1 MSGYYVEPP
10 SDYLWIDKTRH
21 LILREIRQHR
31 VSTMHDSISTS
42 KVTYTYNV
50 VKANEPLPESLFVF
64 SPPTGSREVAELSI
78 PGASRAEV
86 GGGAMVGREAFD
98 FALKDLSGR
107 EVSLKTLRGK
117 VILINFWA
125 SWCGPCRVE
134 MPYLEKLHREFKGKD
149 VVILGI
155 NDERPE
161 VARGFLEK
169 NGYTFSTLVDERREV
184 ARNYQ
189 VSGIPQVFV
198 IGRDGRVV
206 THYVGA
212 HSEGD
217 FRAALT
223 KAGVGAQKAA
233 AMQITDSSSPGYRTA
248 AQPPCVPILLS
259 PRSGDALDNGLIGK
273 SKQHIWEFAWTE
285 CPNAAEYHLYV
296 IGPRAI
302 YPVIDDDNIR
312 MNSYRRTSD
321 NGYVADPNLRGW
333 TWKVRARINGEWGE
347 WSKTGT
353 FNVKPVASDS
363 GSAYGREGPKASG
376 GRSTE

>member
-1 MSGYYVEPP
+1 MQANGLLSMHSGLERQALEARILREEPINVGGGMIACIVVECKYPMSGSYTEPP
-10 SDYLWIDKTRH
+10 IYHLWIDKTRG
-21 LILREIRQHR
+21 LVLREIRQFKASAMNG
-31 VSTMHDSISTS
+31 STTTT

-64 SPPTGSREVAELSI
+64 SPPPGSREVAELSI
-78 PGASRAEV
+78 PGASKPEV
-86 GGGAMVGREAFD
+86 GGGAMIGKEAFD

-107 EVSLKTLRGK
+107 EVSLKNLRGK
-117 VILINFWA
+117 VVLINFWA

-161 VARGFLEK
+161 VASEFLKK
-169 NGYTFSTLVDERREV
+169 NGYTFSTLVDERKEV
-184 ARNYQ
+184 ARNYR

-212 HSEGD
+212 RSEGD
-217 FRAALT
+217 LRAAL
-223 KAGVGAQKAA
+223 KRAGVGAQTAA

-248 AQPPCVPILLS
+248 AQPQPCVPILLS

-273 SKQHIWEFAWTE
+273 SKEHIWGFAWTE
-285 CPNAAEYHLYV
+285 CPGAAEYHLYV
-296 IGPRAI
+296 PFCNGKPRRVPHAT
-302 YPVIDDDNIR
+302 R
-312 MNSYRRTSD
+312 
-321 NGYVADPNLRGW
+321 
-333 TWKVRARINGEWGE
+333 
-347 WSKTGT
+347 
-353 FNVKPVASDS
+353 
-363 GSAYGREGPKASG
+363 
-376 GRSTE
+376 